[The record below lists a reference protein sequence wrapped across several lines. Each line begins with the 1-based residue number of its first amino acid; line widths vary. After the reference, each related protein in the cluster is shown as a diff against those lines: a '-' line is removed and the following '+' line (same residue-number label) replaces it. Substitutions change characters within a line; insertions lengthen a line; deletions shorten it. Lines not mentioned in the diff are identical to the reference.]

1 MKKELLTEIRTLLA
15 RAGFYLS
22 EVCIL
27 RPSSF
32 DFVARRDNLL
42 LIIKVLTN
50 IDSLNENVA
59 KELLFL
65 AKYLDGTPI
74 LIGEKT
80 SSHMLEDDVVYYRH
94 SVPII
99 TYETMENY
107 LHGML
112 PIISAAPGG
121 FYASFDGEKIRRVR
135 EEEGI
140 SLGQLARIAGVSR
153 RTIRMYEN
161 GERASIEVAE
171 RIVDFLGEE
180 VLKSINFLEAME
192 ERSLE
197 FGKEVND
204 DILSLLE
211 SCGMSIFPTSRC
223 PFNALSELIDELF
236 LVGVRER
243 RIMERA
249 RLIANVSKVVEKNSV
264 FFVEKSIRKNIEGIP
279 IIEKSEIKKIKDP
292 FKIVQL
298 IRERE

>member
-22 EVCIL
+22 EVCTL

-59 KELLFL
+59 NELLFL

-80 SSHMLEDDVVYYRH
+80 SSHTLGDDIVYYRYGI
-94 SVPII
+94 PII
-99 TYETMENY
+99 TRQTIDNY
-107 LHGML
+107 LHGVL

-121 FYASFDGEKIRRVR
+121 FYASFDGEKIRAIR
-135 EEEGI
+135 EARGI
-140 SLGQLARIAGVSR
+140 SLGQLAFISGVSR

-171 RIVDFLGEE
+171 KIVDFLGEE
-180 VLKSINFLEAME
+180 VLSPINFFEVME
-192 ERSLE
+192 ERTLGAE
-197 FGKEVND
+197 KEVTD
-204 DILSLLE
+204 EIMTLLKSL
-211 SCGMSIFPTSRC
+211 GMSIFPTSRS
-223 PFNALSELIDELF
+223 PFNALSEFIDELF
-236 LVGVRER
+236 LVGLRGR
-243 RIMERA
+243 RILERA

-279 IIEKSEIKKIKDP
+279 IIEKEEIIKIKDP
-292 FKIVQL
+292 FKIMEL

>member
-1 MKKELLTEIRTLLA
+1 MKKESLLEIRTLLA

-22 EVCIL
+22 DVCIL

-42 LIIKVLTN
+42 LIVKVLTN
-50 IDSLNENVA
+50 IDSLNESVA

-65 AKYLDGTPI
+65 AKYLEGIPI

-80 SSHMLEDDVVYYRH
+80 SSQTLEDDVVYYRH
-94 SVPII
+94 GVPII
-99 TYETMENY
+99 TYKTMKNY
-107 LHGML
+107 LNGML

-121 FYASFDGEKIRRVR
+121 FYASFDGEKIRRIR
-135 EEEGI
+135 DAKGI
-140 SLGQLARIAGVSR
+140 SVGQLARIAGVSR

-171 RIVDFLGEE
+171 RIGDFLGEE
-180 VLKSINFLEAME
+180 VVKSINFLEMME
-192 ERSLE
+192 KKAFEI
-197 FGKEVND
+197 GKGIND

-211 SCGMSIFPTSRC
+211 SRGMSIFPTSRS

-236 LVGVRER
+236 LVGVREK

-249 RLIANVSKVVEKNSV
+249 HLIANVSKVVEKNSV
-264 FFVEKSIRKNIEGIP
+264 SFVEKSIRKNIEGIP

>member
-1 MKKELLTEIRTLLA
+1 MKKELLPDVRHLLA

-22 EVCIL
+22 EVCTL

-42 LIIKVLTN
+42 LIIKVLSN

-59 KELLFL
+59 KELLLL
-65 AKYLDGTPI
+65 AKYLDGVPI

-80 SSHMLEDDVVYYRH
+80 SSNVLEDDIVYYRH
-94 SVPII
+94 GVPIV
-99 TYETMENY
+99 TYKTMENY
-107 LHGML
+107 LHGIL
-112 PIISAAPGG
+112 PIICAAPGG
-121 FYASFDGEKIRRVR
+121 FYASFDGEKIRKMR
-135 EEEGI
+135 EEKGI
-140 SLGQLARIAGVSR
+140 SLGHLARIAGVSR
-153 RTIRMYEN
+153 RTIRMYES
-161 GERASIEVAE
+161 GERASVEVAE

-180 VLKSINFLEAME
+180 ILKPINFLELRE
-192 ERSLE
+192 KRNLDIE
-197 FGKEVND
+197 KEVKD

-211 SCGMSIFPTSRC
+211 TIGMSIFPTSRC
-223 PFNALSELIDELF
+223 PFNALSELFDELF

-249 RLIANVSKVVEKNSV
+249 HIIANVSKVMEKDSV
-264 FFVEKSIRKNIEGIP
+264 FFVERSVRKNIEGIP
-279 IIEKSEIKKIKDP
+279 VIEKEEIKKIKDP